1 MAFKKRLKEKLKK
14 IWDKYFSE
22 EAVIKRRE
30 KRYKEE
36 FKKDIEE
43 LKRWIREDWSG
54 EPTDL
59 RVVGQMFRLK
69 LWKFK
74 KEKKLSDEVVDEF
87 LYTLYSIEKEYY
99 KKLFEFSKNQIG
111 EEEEFLVDIS
121 PITEEDIKRNIE
133 IIQKSNI
140 DPEKKELLIKGYLR
154 LLASGK
160 YKTRNMELKREEKRE
175 QEYIENFIKK
185 EIENSPLNALVILA
199 ERMDIPSLFGR
210 EQDLIADKGEEIE
223 EDIDL

>member
-1 MAFKKRLKEKLKK
+1 MLKEKLKK

-74 KEKKLSDEVVDEF
+74 KEKKLSNEVVG
-87 LYTLYSIEKEYY
+87 
-99 KKLFEFSKNQIG
+99 Q
-111 EEEEFLVDIS
+111 
-121 PITEEDIKRNIE
+121 PPR
-133 IIQKSNI
+133 
-140 DPEKKELLIKGYLR
+140 
-154 LLASGK
+154 
-160 YKTRNMELKREEKRE
+160 
-175 QEYIENFIKK
+175 IENAR
-185 EIENSPLNALVILA
+185 L
-199 ERMDIPSLFGR
+199 DFG
-210 EQDLIADKGEEIE
+210 E
-223 EDIDL
+223 